1 MAWEQAMEVL
11 ARERGPALVGYA
23 YLLTGDLPSA
33 QDLVQDA
40 LIHTFSR
47 RRQDGVEFLEAY
59 VRRSILNGYLNAR
72 RRSQRWRGR
81 LHLVAQD
88 ERPSGPDAIAVNQ
101 ADVHAALAQLT
112 PRERACTV
120 LQYFEDLSVKE
131 IATRLEVS
139 EGAVKRYLSDARR
152 RLGPMLGEHPE
163 REQIDVI
170 TRGTLR

>member
-47 RRQDGVEFLEAY
+47 RRTDDVEFLEAY
-59 VRRSILNGYLNAR
+59 VRRSILNGYLNDR
-72 RRSQRWRGR
+72 RRTARWRGKQ
-81 LHLVAQD
+81 HLVART
-88 ERPSGPDAIAVNQ
+88 EPTTGPDSVAVTQ
-101 ADVHAALAQLT
+101 ADVHAALGRLT

-131 IATRLEVS
+131 IAARLDLS

-152 RLGPMLGEHPE
+152 RLAPMLGAWDDA
-163 REQIDVI
+163 DVELVE
-170 TRGTLR
+170 GTHR